1 MTSTRTFLPGARRG
15 RLWLTAAVLLGA
27 AALAASGLSRAD
39 DDEDNEHGHRGRAPQ
54 TAQMVKSPGYK
65 LYQQEC
71 AGCHLAYPPGMLP
84 PASWQRIM
92 GSLDKHYG
100 ANAALDA
107 PTVRELGAW
116 LATQAQ
122 ATSSRRTTEAP
133 PQDRI
138 TRSAW
143 FVHEHDEIGARVWQR
158 PSIKSPANCMACHA
172 QRADGQPNFSEH
184 AVRIPKQ

>member
-1 MTSTRTFLPGARRG
+1 MASTLSLRRSP
-15 RLWLTAAVLLGA
+15 LWLA
-27 AALAASGLSRAD
+27 AATLLSLVALTVSGVSRAD
-39 DDEDNEHGHRGRAPQ
+39 DDDDEHEHRGRAPQ
-54 TAQMVKSPGYK
+54 SAQLLNSTGYK

-84 PASWQRIM
+84 PASWQRITS
-92 GSLDKHYG
+92 SLDKHYG
-100 ANAALDA
+100 TNAALDA
-107 PTVRELGAW
+107 PTVRELSAW
-116 LATQAQ
+116 LATQAK
-122 ATSSRRTTEAP
+122 ATGGRRTAEAP